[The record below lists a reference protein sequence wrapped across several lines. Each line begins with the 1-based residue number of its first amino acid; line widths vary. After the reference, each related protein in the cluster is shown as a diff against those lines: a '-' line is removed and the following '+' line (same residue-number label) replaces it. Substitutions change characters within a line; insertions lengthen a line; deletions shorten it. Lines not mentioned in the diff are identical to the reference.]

1 MSRQFP
7 NNVAIRSVASERPR
21 MDADCYRRRAR
32 ECQELAAR
40 ITDPCNRDILEQMAA
55 DWLNL
60 VREAEACGGASPFLT
75 EIGQKIG

>member
-7 NNVAIRSVASERPR
+7 SKAAIQPVAPGRSR
-21 MDADCYRRRAR
+21 MMGADYYRRRAS

-40 ITDPCNRDILEQMAA
+40 TADPHNRKILEQMAA
-55 DWLNL
+55 DWLSL
-60 VREAEACGGASPFLT
+60 VREAETDASPFLT